1 MNNLIKYFVASRMLR
16 KLLVRFQRG
25 LGENTLRM
33 CVIILP
39 NLGGKASVSD
49 SRSYG
54 RNRFWI
60 ADIEDRSKEVA

>member
-25 LGENTLRM
+25 LGENTFRM

-39 NLGGKASVSD
+39 NFGGKASVS
-49 SRSYG
+49 SARSYKGSRLWIDKTEG
-54 RNRFWI
+54 RI
-60 ADIEDRSKEVA
+60 LKAA

>member
-25 LGENTLRM
+25 LDENTLRM

-39 NLGGKASVSD
+39 NLGGKATLSNA
-49 SRSYG
+49 RSYG
-54 RNRFWI
+54 SSRFWMESEEKH
-60 ADIEDRSKEVA
+60 AVEVA